1 MLHVKIL
8 MIPLYPSWIKPYP
21 YGLAVF
27 SAVYLEEELMR
38 SVTQFVFVA
47 ALLLTTVVARD
58 GGGPIPLCLPSEHCE
73 VTIVVK
79 DGGNPIPMCLPSQ
92 NCVMNR

>member
-1 MLHVKIL
+1 
-8 MIPLYPSWIKPYP
+8 
-21 YGLAVF
+21 
-27 SAVYLEEELMR
+27 MR

-73 VTIVVK
+73 ITIADK
-79 DGGNPIPMCLPSQ
+79 DGGPMPMCLPSEHCQ
-92 NCVMNR
+92 